1 MAFSTSGEMPLLL
14 LLLLPLLLLITIII
28 SSIKTAPVVD
38 GLLHV
43 GRDAVGALVEHRKRR
58 PVEEEPRKGCRR
70 HTTLQN
76 QSII

>member
-1 MAFSTSGEMPLLL
+1 MPLLL
-14 LLLLPLLLLITIII
+14 LLLLLLLLIIII
-28 SSIKTAPVVD
+28 SIKTAPVVD